1 MTFSARSGSTVAE
14 IDLGALRHNLGEI
27 RRVVNRGTGI
37 LAAVKADA
45 YGHGAL
51 AVSRALEAEGVSMLG
66 VARIEE
72 GIELREGGIESPIL
86 VLSGVPVG
94 GPPPFESLEERVDE
108 MLKHRLIPSVF
119 DVRVALAMDR
129 ILQARELRRE
139 AAGSGGSTIRLP
151 YHLKIDT
158 GMGRIGIPAEALADA
173 LPVLSGLKHLK
184 LSGAFTHFADSD
196 DVSEPA
202 QSFTRV
208 QIETFRAAVPAL
220 RALVGES
227 ALLLHAASSAGA
239 LHRTGVDFD
248 LVRPGIALYGA
259 HPTAGDRD
267 LVKLKPVMRLTT
279 RVLFVKDVPVGTP
292 VSYGRTFV
300 TERPTR
306 IATLPVGYGDGYPRS
321 LSNRGEV
328 LVAGKRARVIG
339 RVCMDLTMVDAT
351 GLEVAAGDEAVLIGA
366 QTAGGGTE
374 RISAEEV
381 ASMAGTISYEILTSI
396 SKRVPRVYLS

>member
-14 IDLGALRHNLGEI
+14 IDLGALRHNLGEL

-108 MLKHRLIPSVF
+108 MLKHRLTPAIF
-119 DVRVALAMDR
+119 DVRVALAIDR

-139 AAGSGGSTIRLP
+139 ATGSGGAAIRLP

-158 GMGRIGIPAEALADA
+158 GMGRIGVPSESLSDA
-173 LPVLSGLKHLK
+173 LPVISGLKHLR
-184 LSGAFTHFADSD
+184 LSGAFTHFADAD
-196 DVSEPA
+196 DVAEPA
-202 QSFTRV
+202 QAFTRV

-220 RALVGES
+220 RGLAGENT
-227 ALLLHAASSAGA
+227 LLLHAASSAGA
-239 LHRTGVDFD
+239 LHRTGVDLD
-248 LVRPGIALYGA
+248 IVRPGIALYGA
-259 HPTAGDRD
+259 YPNESDRAT
-267 LVKLKPVMRLTT
+267 VNLKPVMRLTT
-279 RVLFVKDVPVGTP
+279 RVLFVKDVPTGTP

-300 TERPTR
+300 TTRPTR

-321 LSNRGEV
+321 LSNKGEV
-328 LVAGKRARVIG
+328 LVAGQRARIIG

-351 GLEVAAGDEAVLIGA
+351 GLTIAAGDEAVLIGS
-366 QTAGGGTE
+366 QAGA

-381 ASMAGTISYEILTSI
+381 ASMAGTISYEILTSV
-396 SKRVPRVYLS
+396 SKRVPRVYQS

>member
-51 AVSRALEAEGVSMLG
+51 EVSRALEAEGVAMLG

-72 GIELREGGIESPIL
+72 GIELRLGGIESPIL

-108 MLKHRLIPSVF
+108 MLKHHLTPTVF
-119 DVRVALAMDR
+119 DVRVALAIDR

-139 AAGSGGSTIRLP
+139 AAGSGGAAIRLP

-158 GMGRIGIPAEALADA
+158 GMGRIGVPAESVSDA
-173 LPVLSGLKHLK
+173 LPVLSGLKHLR
-184 LSGAFTHFADSD
+184 LSGAFTHFADAD
-196 DVSEPA
+196 DVAEPA

-208 QIETFRAAVPAL
+208 QIESFRASVPAL
-220 RALVGES
+220 RALAGENT
-227 ALLLHAASSAGA
+227 LLLHAASSAGA
-239 LHRTGVDFD
+239 LHRMGVDLD

-259 HPTAGDRD
+259 YPNEGDRAT
-267 LVKLKPVMRLTT
+267 VNLKPVMRLTT
-279 RVLFVKDVPVGTP
+279 RVLFVKDVPAGTP

-300 TERPTR
+300 TTRPTR

-321 LSNRGEV
+321 LSNKGEV
-328 LVAGKRARVIG
+328 LVAGQRARVIG

-351 GLEVAAGDEAVLIGA
+351 GLTVAAGDEAVLIGS
-366 QTAGGGTE
+366 QSAGGQTD

-381 ASMAGTISYEILTSI
+381 ASLAGTISYEILTSV
-396 SKRVPRVYLS
+396 SKRVPRVYS